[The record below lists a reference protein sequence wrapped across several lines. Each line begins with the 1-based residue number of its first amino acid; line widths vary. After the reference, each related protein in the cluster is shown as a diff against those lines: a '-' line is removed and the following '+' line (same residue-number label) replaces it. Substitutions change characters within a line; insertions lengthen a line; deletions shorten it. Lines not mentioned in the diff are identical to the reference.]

1 MRALTIKAEITV
13 NLGNYENFK
22 IGGEWELAPG
32 EEETAAIH
40 SALRLLYQA
49 GKIYQQLGPQE
60 SVPTCTSPTGRRRE
74 VLTEGHPRY
83 LKVVEALKTGRATVK
98 TVEDVFELTD
108 VMKKYFSDIAVK
120 KVSEEDR

>member
-32 EEETAAIH
+32 EEETPAIH

-49 GKIYQQLGPQE
+49 GKLYQQLGPQE
-60 SVPTCTSPTGRRRE
+60 AVPTCPAPTVRRRE
-74 VLTEGHPRY
+74 VLTPGHPRFA
-83 LKVVEALKTGRATVK
+83 KVTEALKNGSTNIK
-98 TVEDVFELTD
+98 TVETVFQLTD
-108 VMKKYFSDIAVK
+108 DMRKYLDSIAVK
-120 KVSEEDR
+120 KD